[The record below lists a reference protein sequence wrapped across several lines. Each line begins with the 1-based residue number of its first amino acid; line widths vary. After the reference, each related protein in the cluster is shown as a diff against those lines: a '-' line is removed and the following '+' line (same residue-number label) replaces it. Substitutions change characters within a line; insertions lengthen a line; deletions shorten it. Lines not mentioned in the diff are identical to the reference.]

1 VLALILHIQ
10 TTGYKIR
17 EGTADAAAK
26 RKAWEEARKVF
37 NEHAKSDGV
46 NYEWSLEQVKAL
58 YNAKKS
64 KFQEWRVKAAAWKS
78 GAENYWISGEGKGK
92 KPYYYDAFDRLLG
105 ERAATA
111 PPTELEVGGSAKVV
125 KKSKVRVRSGSRARC
140 LTHARGTQGK
150 AAAAGVGGEQGTEAR
165 LLGGEGADGDDGDDV
180 LFVGDSPLPTAP
192 IRNTTGEGEGEE
204 ADADRQARR
213 KAKAAKRAQV
223 AGKAK
228 AQAEDLKKEEKRRR
242 RAEKEEDAQLMAGA
256 LANAFGPVFAD
267 LSKTI
272 KHAAA
277 SLAAPGGKRRSEGDS
292 TRKSRR
298 RAEEEDEEEDEDT
311 E

>member
-1 VLALILHIQ
+1 VLALIQHLQ
-10 TTGYKIR
+10 ETGMRIR

-26 RKAWEEARKVF
+26 RKAWEEAQNVF
-37 NEHAKSDGV
+37 NEQAKSDGV
-46 NYEWSLEQVKAL
+46 NYEWSLEQIKAL
-58 YNAKKS
+58 YNTKRT
-64 KFQEWRVKAAAWKS
+64 KFQEWSKKAAAHKS
-78 GAENYWISGEGKGK
+78 GADNFWVVGEGKNK
-92 KPYYYDAFDRLLG
+92 KPYFYDAFHRLLG

-111 PPTELEVGGSAKVV
+111 PPTELEVGGSGAVV

-150 AAAAGVGGEQGTEAR
+150 AAAAGVGGEAR

-213 KAKAAKRAQV
+213 KAKAVKRAQE

-228 AQAEDLKKEEKRRR
+228 DKAETLKKEEKRRR
-242 RAEKEEDAQLMAGA
+242 RAEKEEDAQLNANAMAT
-256 LANAFGPVFAD
+256 AFGPVFAD

-277 SLAAPGGKRRSEGDS
+277 SLAAPGGKRKSEGGS

-298 RAEEEDEEEDEDT
+298 GQEEEDEEEDEDT

>member
-37 NEHAKSDGV
+37 NEQAKSDGV

-58 YNAKKS
+58 YNAKKT
-64 KFQEWRVKAAAWKS
+64 KYQEWRNKAAAHKS
-78 GAENYWISGEGKGK
+78 GADNYWISGEGKNK
-92 KPYYYDAFDRLLG
+92 KPYFYDAFHRLLG

-111 PPTELEVGGSAKVV
+111 PPTELEVGGTAKVV

-150 AAAAGVGGEQGTEAR
+150 AEVAGVGGEAR

-192 IRNTTGEGEGEE
+192 IRNTTGEDEGEE

-213 KAKAAKRAQV
+213 KAKAVKRAQE

-228 AQAEDLKKEEKRRR
+228 DKAETLKKEEKRRR

-256 LANAFGPVFAD
+256 LANAFAPVIAG

-277 SLAAPGGKRRSEGDS
+277 SLAAPGGKRQSEGGS